1 MDPSERGKKM
11 PVAQFRVFHTEY
23 SIRNTAQLQEKKT
36 RGAKPDLR
44 AIGLRIRSLRAEMKQ
59 VEFASELGISQ
70 AQLSKIERGE
80 VAPTLELLVRLSSK
94 FKKTVDWIV
103 NGNS

>member
-1 MDPSERGKKM
+1 M
-11 PVAQFRVFHTEY
+11 
-23 SIRNTAQLQEKKT
+23 QEKRA

-80 VAPTLELLVRLSSK
+80 VAPTLELLVLLSNK

>member
-1 MDPSERGKKM
+1 M
-11 PVAQFRVFHTEY
+11 
-23 SIRNTAQLQEKKT
+23 QEKRA
-36 RGAKPDLR
+36 RGVKPDLR

-80 VAPTLELLVRLSSK
+80 VAPTLELLVLLSNK

>member
-1 MDPSERGKKM
+1 M
-11 PVAQFRVFHTEY
+11 
-23 SIRNTAQLQEKKT
+23 QEKRA

-80 VAPTLELLVRLSSK
+80 VAPTLELLVLLSNK
-94 FKKTVDWIV
+94 FKRTVDWIV

>member
-1 MDPSERGKKM
+1 M
-11 PVAQFRVFHTEY
+11 
-23 SIRNTAQLQEKKT
+23 QEKRA

-44 AIGLRIRSLRAEMKQ
+44 AIGFRIRSLRAEMKQ

-80 VAPTLELLVRLSSK
+80 VAPTLELLVLLSNK
-94 FKKTVDWIV
+94 FKRTVDWIV

>member
-1 MDPSERGKKM
+1 
-11 PVAQFRVFHTEY
+11 
-23 SIRNTAQLQEKKT
+23 
-36 RGAKPDLR
+36 
-44 AIGLRIRSLRAEMKQ
+44 MKQ

-80 VAPTLELLVRLSSK
+80 VAPTLELLVLLSNK

>member
-1 MDPSERGKKM
+1 M
-11 PVAQFRVFHTEY
+11 
-23 SIRNTAQLQEKKT
+23 QEKRA

-80 VAPTLELLVRLSSK
+80 VAPTLELLVLLGNK

-103 NGNS
+103 NGNF

>member
-1 MDPSERGKKM
+1 
-11 PVAQFRVFHTEY
+11 
-23 SIRNTAQLQEKKT
+23 LQEKRA

-80 VAPTLELLVRLSSK
+80 VAPTLELLVLLSNK